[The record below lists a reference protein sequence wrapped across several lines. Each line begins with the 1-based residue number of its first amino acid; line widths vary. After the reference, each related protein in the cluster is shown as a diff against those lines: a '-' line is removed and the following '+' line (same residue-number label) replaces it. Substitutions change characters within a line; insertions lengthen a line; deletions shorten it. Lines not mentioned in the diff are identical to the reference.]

1 MAAGA
6 SWSMLYITDLMTSTA
21 EISNLVSVITVL
33 MGLVVM
39 LVFLI
44 RLIYQDIAD
53 GGSGVT
59 KVNVKTP
66 QTIMTRVD
74 VPFTLSLQSD
84 TTSIVKLK
92 LASKCAYSIKYSW
105 AVPISSFHH
114 MLRSPWQKFY
124 KSTVS
129 SDLDSHSGAHDDREI
144 ILQRP
149 QNLNLGQAPRE
160 VYPLVVIL
168 VKLGSENTEN
178 YTAVTS
184 LVKIIHL
191 KDATCPIPSQVLSTY
206 IRQGSGLTQ
215 LRPLF
220 VTDSGG
226 GECSD
231 TESAEDSETEDWPSS
246 GGIRSR
252 CVVCQLARVNRVALP
267 CRHANTCA
275 SCFDRLQ
282 SRCPMCRGF
291 ISSYFLLFPDPD
303 PPPQDKN
310 QNRVSE
316 PEVSAHAR
324 RSWTN
329 LWNEW
334 NVRINAAMGLQ
345 EN

>member
-1 MAAGA
+1 MAAGS

-21 EISNLVSVITVL
+21 EISNLVSVLTVL

-53 GGSGVT
+53 GGTGVT

-84 TTSIVKLK
+84 TTSAVKLK
-92 LASKCAYSIKYSW
+92 VSSKCAYSVKYSW
-105 AVPISSFHH
+105 AVPITSFHH
-114 MLRSPWQKFY
+114 MLRSPWPKFY
-124 KSTVS
+124 ESAVS

-144 ILQRP
+144 ILQCP

-168 VKLGSENTEN
+168 VKLGSENTED

-184 LVKIIHL
+184 LIKIIHL

-215 LRPLF
+215 LRPMF
-220 VTDSGG
+220 VSDNGG

-246 GGIRSR
+246 GGIMAR

-303 PPPQDKN
+303 PPPEDKS
-310 QNRVSE
+310 RAPE
-316 PEVSAHAR
+316 PEGSVHAR
-324 RSWTN
+324 RSWSTM
-329 LWNEW
+329 WHEW
-334 NVRINAAMGLQ
+334 NVRVNAAMGLQ